1 MEHFFKKQN
10 EESNKNEQETVI
22 IQTLHSFPKY
32 DGQEA
37 RKRANNTDAKVFYV
51 ALCKKINQF

>member
-22 IQTLHSFPKY
+22 IQTKY